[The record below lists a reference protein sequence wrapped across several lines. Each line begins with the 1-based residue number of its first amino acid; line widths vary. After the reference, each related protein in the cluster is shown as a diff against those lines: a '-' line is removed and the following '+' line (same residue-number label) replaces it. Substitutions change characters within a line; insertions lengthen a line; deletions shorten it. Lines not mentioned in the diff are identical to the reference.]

1 MFPRLGVRVAPS
13 TVIKL
18 LFLLPTVAFPGLPC
32 LNMPASSRKLVIRS
46 FLGVLVHTRSR
57 SLVRMVV
64 TWGEGERGWAPLF
77 ILAALTRL

>member
-32 LNMPASSRKLVIRS
+32 LNMPVSSRKLVIRS
-46 FLGVLVHTRSR
+46 FLGVFVHTRSR
-57 SLVRMVV
+57 SLVRMMSDMGG
-64 TWGEGERGWAPLF
+64 GE
-77 ILAALTRL
+77 